1 MRSRAFLHNGVCVIE
16 RMKHILLPSP
26 YTGNPPTMRT
36 IMNRMTVD
44 DMIKLDKTELDS
56 DDEISLHTPDDA
68 SIPASPVCP
77 GAPARPFRRTQRY
90 DRYYFDSEMLDFP
103 KSQIARDMTN
113 MKRVTWWEH
122 IKGPDGVG
130 VNALMR
136 ALAIEYP
143 IPDEAAS
150 CLGKRYLL
158 MQTQTI
164 ILVPDIDYHY
174 HFLYFMKFDENS
186 NQWRHMDL
194 CSTSPHKNIPQAT
207 ADTYWNSAEMLLK
220 YEQAIQTRSMRSFL
234 NHYHECARQ
243 VGSHPLMHDRGTE
256 DIKILL
262 TNLTDICT
270 KLCEGTEMGGVELLS
285 DRSDEALSYLS
296 TIYREIDPHSI
307 LLEGADKPTKFL
319 YVTTDTP
326 RIWQRRWARL
336 LSMHN

>member
-1 MRSRAFLHNGVCVIE
+1 
-16 RMKHILLPSP
+16 
-26 YTGNPPTMRT
+26 
-36 IMNRMTVD
+36 MNRMTVD
-44 DMIKLDKTELDS
+44 DMIKLDKTELES
-56 DDEISLHTPDDA
+56 DDEISLHTPEDA

-90 DRYYFDSEMLDFP
+90 DRYYFDSEMLDF
-103 KSQIARDMTN
+103 SRTQIAEDMTN
-113 MKRVTWWEH
+113 LKRVAWWEH

-130 VNALMR
+130 VNVLMR

-164 ILVPDIDYHY
+164 KLVPDQHKE
-174 HFLYFMKFDENS
+174 HHHLYFMKFDES
-186 NQWRHMDL
+186 LNQWKYING
-194 CSTSPHKNIPQAT
+194 SIYTSGDPNIRQID
-207 ADTYWNSAEMLLK
+207 ADTMWNSAEMLLK
-220 YEQAIQTRSMRSFL
+220 YEQSIQTRSVRSFL
-234 NHYHECARQ
+234 KHYYECARQ
-243 VGSHPLMHDRGTE
+243 VGSHPLTHDHGTD

-262 TNLTDICT
+262 TNLSDVCS
-270 KLCEGTEMGGVELLS
+270 KLCQGTEMGGSELLS

-336 LSMHN
+336 LAMHN